1 MIGNTFGRF
10 FRVTT
15 CGESYGIGKGSG
27 LAVIVDGV
35 PPGIKITDEMI
46 QKEMDKRR
54 PGMGDLNSPR
64 KETDQVHI
72 FAGIGPDKVTSGVPI
87 GMIVYNVDTQK
98 VHIDQYHDY
107 KDLIRPGHAEYTFFL
122 KYGEFA
128 DWCGAGRAS
137 GRETVGR
144 VAAGAIAKILL
155 ARENIEVIAYTKE
168 CMGIR
173 AREMSFEEVKKNYRK
188 NEINCPDLEA
198 AKKMIKKVLEVKKE
212 GDTAGGIIELII
224 HNIPAGIGEPVF
236 DKFHAVLSHGIM
248 SIGAVKGI
256 EIGAGF
262 KCGRMKGSEFNDH
275 PYLEKDKIRF
285 RTNNA
290 GGVLGGITTGEDIV
304 VRVAVKPT
312 PTVSVE
318 QPSINMRT
326 MKEEK
331 LSPITRRDATLLG
344 RIYAVIEA
352 MAAISTVDALFI
364 DRGWEGMTKLN
375 KKWIDLKRK

>member
-107 KDLIRPGHAEYTFFL
+107 KDLIRPGHAEFTFFL